1 MDNNLIANI
10 LLNICKIF
18 NNHDVQYLI
27 VGGSAVALHG
37 YFRMSMQT
45 DGLPAAKYDIDIW
58 YNPTYDNYFKLLNA
72 LDELGHDVAEF
83 KSETA
88 PNPKK
93 SFFKFELENF
103 TLDLLPQLKG
113 LAQFRL
119 SFENRETVNINDIDI
134 YFISYQ
140 DLIKDKEATARTK
153 DLIDIEQ
160 LKKNNKK

>member
-1 MDNNLIANI
+1 M
-10 LLNICKIF
+10 
-18 NNHDVQYLI
+18 
-27 VGGSAVALHG
+27 
-37 YFRMSMQT
+37 
-45 DGLPAAKYDIDIW
+45 
-58 YNPTYDNYFKLLNA
+58 
-72 LDELGHDVAEF
+72 LGHDVAEF

-140 DLIKDKEATARTK
+140 DLIKDKETTARTK